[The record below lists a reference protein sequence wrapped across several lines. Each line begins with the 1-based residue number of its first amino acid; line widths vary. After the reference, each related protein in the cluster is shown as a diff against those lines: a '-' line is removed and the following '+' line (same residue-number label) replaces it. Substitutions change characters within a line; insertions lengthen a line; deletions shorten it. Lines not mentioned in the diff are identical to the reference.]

1 MTEKIVLGFGSNKGS
16 RLLNLRNA
24 VKQIALNKNFD
35 MLALSSVYET
45 EPWGYKNQGNFLNC
59 TGVFL
64 CRLKPAELLKFL
76 KSTEAN
82 LGRTGRGKWQA
93 REIDVDVLYYA
104 NYIIEKKGLTI
115 PHPQIN
121 KRNFVL
127 APLVELL
134 PGFIDPVHK
143 KSVKRLAEISTDKC
157 RAVKYT
163 KAI

>member
-76 KSTEAN
+76 KSTEAK
-82 LGRTGRGKWQA
+82 LGRIGRGKWQA

-134 PGFIDPVHK
+134 PGFIDPVHNK
-143 KSVKRLAEISTDKC
+143 TVKRLAEISTDKC

>member
-45 EPWGYKNQGNFLNC
+45 EPWGFKNQGNFLNC

-76 KSTEAN
+76 KSTEAK
-82 LGRTGRGKWQA
+82 LGRIGRGKWQA

-134 PGFIDPVHK
+134 PGFIDPVHNK
-143 KSVKRLAEISTDKC
+143 TVKRLAEISTDKC

>member
-76 KSTEAN
+76 KSTEAK
-82 LGRTGRGKWQA
+82 LGRIGRGKWQA

-127 APLVELL
+127 APLVELS
-134 PGFIDPVHK
+134 PRFIDPVQNK
-143 KSVKRLAEISTDKC
+143 TVKRLEEI
-157 RAVKYT
+157 
-163 KAI
+163 